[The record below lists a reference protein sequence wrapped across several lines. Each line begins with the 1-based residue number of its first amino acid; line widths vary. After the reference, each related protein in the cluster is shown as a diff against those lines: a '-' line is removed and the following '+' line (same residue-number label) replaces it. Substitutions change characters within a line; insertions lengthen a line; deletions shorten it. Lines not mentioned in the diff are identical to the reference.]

1 MGFPQPIQISGGEI
15 RGLMDLRDTTLPG
28 MADQLGEFISRT
40 VEQINAAH
48 NKTTASPPPKVLNGR
63 DTGLDLPTAVGGFT
77 GKTTVAILDKD
88 GVVQSRVDI
97 DFDAGTMV
105 PGGAFTPASFLT
117 SLNTAMGGAATA
129 SFTNGALSFAGVG
142 DNRLAIDEGTSAKA
156 GRGFSHFFG
165 LNDLV
170 RSGDMMSYETGLRGT
185 DPHGFTPGQTISFR
199 LAQADGKPIRDMTFT
214 MPGPPVNS
222 MDDLVAALNDPATGV
237 GVNGSFSLDA
247 KGALTFTGSAP
258 QNATLSITQD
268 QTQRGAAGPSMSQL
282 FGLGVIVRNGRAS
295 SYQVDS
301 AIAQD
306 PMKLGLATLDLSVAA
321 GKPAVTA
328 GDGRGARLLA
338 AAGDVTTTFSPA
350 GTLGTVTMTLSR
362 YAAEF
367 GGSIGRRAEAADNRK
382 SAAESV
388 SNEAQARRD
397 AVEGVNV
404 DEELVRLT
412 TYQQAF
418 NASARMIQAA
428 KELFDVLT
436 NMV

>member
-295 SYQVDS
+295 SYRGSGDRPGPDEAWS
-301 AIAQD
+301 GDAR
-306 PMKLGLATLDLSVAA
+306 SVGGGREAGGHRRRRSRRPAA
-321 GKPAVTA
+321 GCGGGRHDHLLARRHA
-328 GDGRGARLLA
+328 RHGDHDPVALCGRVRRLHRPPCRGRGQPQER
-338 AAGDVTTTFSPA
+338 
-350 GTLGTVTMTLSR
+350 
-362 YAAEF
+362 
-367 GGSIGRRAEAADNRK
+367 GGVG
-382 SAAESV
+382 
-388 SNEAQARRD
+388 
-397 AVEGVNV
+397 VE
-404 DEELVRLT
+404 
-412 TYQQAF
+412 
-418 NASARMIQAA
+418 
-428 KELFDVLT
+428 
-436 NMV
+436 